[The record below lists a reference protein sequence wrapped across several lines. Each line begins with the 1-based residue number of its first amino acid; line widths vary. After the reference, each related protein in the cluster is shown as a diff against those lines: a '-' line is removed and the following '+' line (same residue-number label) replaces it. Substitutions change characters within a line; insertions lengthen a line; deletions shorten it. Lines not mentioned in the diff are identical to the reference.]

1 MEQRFIYFGVM
12 SIDEQRP
19 DVAGAPNR
27 RWRWLPPCYG
37 FRYRGSR
44 HESAAALFSRRLR
57 FYEDYIHHSS
67 IGLVSLRL

>member
-12 SIDEQRP
+12 SIVEQRP

-37 FRYRGSR
+37 FRWLGSR
-44 HESAAALFSRRLR
+44 HESAVALSALGPHSHRTNYGSRILHR
-57 FYEDYIHHSS
+57 S
-67 IGLVSLRL
+67 